1 MKSRFN
7 PLVPAMS
14 LVLGLSVLTACA
26 PAPVVTVTDEQ
37 INAAQDAGE
46 LERLYRDTA
55 LQLAAFDR
63 QSRPED
69 FARLDAI
76 GKQLA
81 SVKAAQVRAR
91 MQRFALSEDLI
102 PMNILAEAAADAEQ
116 IRGWNT
122 AIGDALS
129 NEISLAGEASQ
140 AAFDEARNRQAA
152 LPADAHRERLAVLE
166 EMAAVSGDPSYE
178 NQRAALVQSLAQQA
192 AAAQEAENLEQ
203 AKELLDALPDNA
215 DTRQQRAEVDRR
227 LFEKRFNKALADNR
241 PDEAYQHFAALAA
254 APNWNDIKPDM
265 REIGQVMIDY
275 FTALGSDATGKGQ
288 LADAKRWLLQASH
301 MAAALGL
308 DAPREAFNPFVDKVK
323 ALASKARNSGKRPA
337 QELGLLYLVD
347 QLQPGRGDVTGRI
360 NELQNAIAAI
370 APREVSTTAFRD
382 PSGDYKFGDKIAAGI
397 TQYLFKSIPQDVRI
411 IEREQYEAIKRE
423 QDLRGASSLTSVDY
437 LITGSVLE
445 AKVEDTQQKNRRT
458 MRVVTETGT
467 RPNPAYLEWLKL
479 TESQQDRIKAPAETE
494 SYETREDVSI
504 NVTIHRKVGIFS
516 VSYRL
521 IDAHSGKVIF
531 PDSVTE
537 SIEFSD
543 ESTEGVQLGDFTLD
557 FKLADLPS
565 DVEILNALAA
575 KISEEIGG
583 KLTERLSR
591 QEEAYASSA
600 TAAASEGHYLKA
612 TELMARA
619 EAIALRKGLDA
630 SELREHLINHAMADS
645 LGLPAPRELVAP
657 TIPAIEKPVL
667 NTGPAKP
674 QSAAAAE

>member
-14 LVLGLSVLTACA
+14 LVLGLSVLTAC
-26 PAPVVTVTDEQ
+26 APVVTVTDEQ

-129 NEISLAGEASQ
+129 NEISLAREASQ

-565 DVEILNALAA
+565 DVEILNELAA

-667 NTGPAKP
+667 NTGPAQS

>member
-129 NEISLAGEASQ
+129 NEISLAREASQ

-458 MRVVTETGT
+458 MRVVTEPGT

-565 DVEILNALAA
+565 DVEILNELAA

-667 NTGPAKP
+667 NTGPAQS

>member
-129 NEISLAGEASQ
+129 NEISLAREASQ

-565 DVEILNALAA
+565 DVEILNGLAA

-667 NTGPAKP
+667 NTGPAQP
-674 QSAAAAE
+674 QAAAAAE

>member
-7 PLVPAMS
+7 PLVPALS
-14 LVLGLSVLTACA
+14 LALGLSVLTACA

-46 LERLYRDTA
+46 LERLYRDTEQ
-55 LQLAAFDR
+55 QLATFDR
-63 QSRPED
+63 ESRPQD
-69 FARLDAI
+69 FARLDVI

-91 MQRFALSEDLI
+91 MQQFALSEDLI
-102 PMNILAEAAADAEQ
+102 PMNILTEAAADAEQ
-116 IRGWNT
+116 IRGWNA
-122 AIGDALS
+122 AIGDAL
-129 NEISLAGEASQ
+129 NEEITLARKASQ
-140 AAFDEARNRQAA
+140 AAFDEALNRQAA
-152 LPADAHRERLAVLE
+152 LSDDAHRERLAVLGRL
-166 EMAAVSGDPSYE
+166 AAVSGDPSYK
-178 NQRAALVQSLAQQA
+178 NQRSALVQSLAQQA
-192 AAAQEAENLEQ
+192 AAAQQAENLEQ

-215 DTRQQRAEVDRR
+215 NTRQQRAEVDRR

-301 MAAALGL
+301 MAGALGL
-308 DAPREAFNPFVDKVK
+308 DAPREAFKPFVDKVK
-323 ALASKARNSGKRPA
+323 ALASKARKAGKRPA

-360 NELQNAIAAI
+360 NELQNEIAAI

-565 DVEILNALAA
+565 DVEILNELAA

-667 NTGPAKP
+667 NTRPVQP
-674 QSAAAAE
+674 QSAAVAG

>member
-129 NEISLAGEASQ
+129 NEISLAREASQ

-565 DVEILNALAA
+565 DVEILNELAA

-667 NTGPAKP
+667 NTGPAQS

>member
-1 MKSRFN
+1 
-7 PLVPAMS
+7 
-14 LVLGLSVLTACA
+14 
-26 PAPVVTVTDEQ
+26 
-37 INAAQDAGE
+37 
-46 LERLYRDTA
+46 
-55 LQLAAFDR
+55 
-63 QSRPED
+63 
-69 FARLDAI
+69 
-76 GKQLA
+76 
-81 SVKAAQVRAR
+81 
-91 MQRFALSEDLI
+91 
-102 PMNILAEAAADAEQ
+102 
-116 IRGWNT
+116 
-122 AIGDALS
+122 
-129 NEISLAGEASQ
+129 
-140 AAFDEARNRQAA
+140 
-152 LPADAHRERLAVLE
+152 
-166 EMAAVSGDPSYE
+166 
-178 NQRAALVQSLAQQA
+178 
-192 AAAQEAENLEQ
+192 
-203 AKELLDALPDNA
+203 
-215 DTRQQRAEVDRR
+215 
-227 LFEKRFNKALADNR
+227 
-241 PDEAYQHFAALAA
+241 
-254 APNWNDIKPDM
+254 
-265 REIGQVMIDY
+265 VMIDY
-275 FTALGSDATGKGQ
+275 FAALGSDATGKGQ

-301 MAAALGL
+301 MAGALGL
-308 DAPREAFNPFVDKVK
+308 DAPGEAFDPFVDKVR
-323 ALASKARNSGKRPA
+323 ALASKTRKSGKRPA
-337 QELGLLYLVD
+337 QELGLLYLVN
-347 QLQPGRGDVTGRI
+347 QLQPGRGGVTGRI
-360 NELQNAIAAI
+360 NELQNEIAAI

-494 SYETREDVSI
+494 NYETREDVSI

-565 DVEILNALAA
+565 DVEILNELAA

-667 NTGPAKP
+667 NTRTAQP
-674 QSAAAAE
+674 QPAAE

>member
-1 MKSRFN
+1 
-7 PLVPAMS
+7 MS

-129 NEISLAGEASQ
+129 NEISLAREASQ

-565 DVEILNALAA
+565 DVEILNELAA

-667 NTGPAKP
+667 NTGPAQS